1 MMLSA
6 FDSPNG
12 LRTCGQWPG
21 LGTDRTGFRSNEHA
35 HADEG
40 ICWLGQKLA
49 ECDRLAL
56 RRLTVTLHP
65 RSNHS
70 LLCCY
75 RAIPLGRALALCTGM

>member
-1 MMLSA
+1 MALGA
-6 FDSPNG
+6 FDSPDG
-12 LRTCGQWPG
+12 LWTCGQWPG

-65 RSNHS
+65 AQNIAFGAATGLSPWAERSH
-70 LLCCY
+70 L
-75 RAIPLGRALALCTGM
+75 

>member
-21 LGTDRTGFRSNEHA
+21 LGTDRTGLRSNEHA
-35 HADEG
+35 HAGEG
-40 ICWLGQKLA
+40 NLLTR
-49 ECDRLAL
+49 CDSLPDATNL
-56 RRLTVTLHP
+56 SRLTVTLHP